1 MDKDNKLQSLNDNDD
16 VITRGHGGLVKPIAV
31 AIVIHIIL
39 FGILGLFWQQ
49 SHQQRKDGLVTP
61 QAALKI
67 NSYIITTEQ
76 YEAMVNAAN
85 SNKENIDDKP
95 HKTLNDIPAQQLNTQ
110 PDLEKPT
117 IIVPTAIESDDKGS
131 IANEAEV
138 TDKAIPQNKAPP
150 TEPKDEQSNTLSRV
164 DKSSAAPSNLTSE
177 DIRRASRHFL
187 QQINEQEF
195 DAMVGRQTASIS
207 MVGTMSEMDA
217 DRDYIEIHQ
226 KQDLSQPHSYNHRL
240 DPNRIVKQGDYCYR
254 VVNLATQVNPYG
266 EGLGF
271 AEFCGTEQ
279 LKIAMQ

>member
-49 SHQQRKDGLVTP
+49 SHQQRKDGLVPP

-67 NSYIITTEQ
+67 TSYIITTEQ

-85 SNKENIDDKP
+85 SNKENIDDKA

-117 IIVPTAIESDDKGS
+117 IIVPTAIESDDKSS

-138 TDKAIPQNKAPP
+138 TEKAIPQNK
-150 TEPKDEQSNTLSRV
+150 
-164 DKSSAAPSNLTSE
+164 
-177 DIRRASRHFL
+177 
-187 QQINEQEF
+187 
-195 DAMVGRQTASIS
+195 
-207 MVGTMSEMDA
+207 
-217 DRDYIEIHQ
+217 
-226 KQDLSQPHSYNHRL
+226 
-240 DPNRIVKQGDYCYR
+240 
-254 VVNLATQVNPYG
+254 
-266 EGLGF
+266 
-271 AEFCGTEQ
+271 
-279 LKIAMQ
+279 